1 MPTNSLI
8 PLRWLLALSLICAV
22 TISAP
27 ALAKTPALVVIGDSL
42 SAGYGMRAEQ
52 GWVHLLSERLR
63 ERAAPYQVVNASIS
77 GDTSRGGSARL
88 GILLKKFDIS
98 IAIVELGG
106 NDGLRGIELG
116 STEKNLQGIIDRTR
130 KKYPEVRVVIAG
142 MQIPPNLGP
151 EYSEQFR
158 AMFPRLAEK
167 NKAQLIPF
175 LLEGVGGVA
184 ELNLPDGIHPTVQG
198 HEIVA
203 ENVWR
208 VLKPLLEEP
217 EKFNNN
223 N

>member
-1 MPTNSLI
+1 MPTDSLI

-106 NDGLRGIELG
+106 NDGLRGIDLA
-116 STEKNLQGIIDRTR
+116 QTR
-130 KKYPEVRVVIAG
+130 KHLGDIITRLQAAGTKVLLLG

-151 EYSEQFR
+151 RYTTAFKELYP
-158 AMFPRLAEK
+158 ALARTHTT
-167 NKAQLIPF
+167 ALVPF
-175 LLEGVGGVA
+175 FLTDVA
-184 ELNLPDGIHPTVQG
+184 EYGDLMQSDGIHPTAAAQPQLL
-198 HEIVA
+198 
-203 ENVWR
+203 ENVWPY
-208 VLKPLLEEP
+208 LQPLL
-217 EKFNNN
+217 
-223 N
+223 

>member
-22 TISAP
+22 TISVP

-98 IAIVELGG
+98 VAIVELGG
-106 NDGLRGIELG
+106 NDGLRGIDLA
-116 STEKNLQGIIDRTR
+116 QTR
-130 KKYPEVRVVIAG
+130 KHLGDIITRLQAAGAKVLLLG

-151 EYSEQFR
+151 RYTTAFKELYP
-158 AMFPRLAEK
+158 ALARTHTT
-167 NKAQLIPF
+167 ALVPF
-175 LLEGVGGVA
+175 FLTDVA
-184 ELNLPDGIHPTVQG
+184 AHGDLMQSDGIHPTAAAQPQLLD
-198 HEIVA
+198 
-203 ENVWR
+203 NVWPY
-208 VLKPLLEEP
+208 LQPLL
-217 EKFNNN
+217 
-223 N
+223 

>member
-106 NDGLRGIELG
+106 NDGLRGIDLA
-116 STEKNLQGIIDRTR
+116 QTR
-130 KKYPEVRVVIAG
+130 KHLGDIITRLQAAGAKVLLLG

-151 EYSEQFR
+151 RYTTAFKELYP
-158 AMFPRLAEK
+158 ALARTHTT
-167 NKAQLIPF
+167 ALVPF
-175 LLEGVGGVA
+175 FLTDVA
-184 ELNLPDGIHPTVQG
+184 AHGDLMQSDGIHPTAAAQPQLLD
-198 HEIVA
+198 
-203 ENVWR
+203 NVWPY
-208 VLKPLLEEP
+208 LQPLL
-217 EKFNNN
+217 
-223 N
+223 

>member
-1 MPTNSLI
+1 MPTNSLR
-8 PLRWLLALSLICAV
+8 PLRWLLAWSLICAV

-106 NDGLRGIELG
+106 NDGLRGIDL
-116 STEKNLQGIIDRTR
+116 
-130 KKYPEVRVVIAG
+130 
-142 MQIPPNLGP
+142 
-151 EYSEQFR
+151 
-158 AMFPRLAEK
+158 
-167 NKAQLIPF
+167 AQLAIQNPIVIRDSTP
-175 LLEGVGGVA
+175 LVQHAALQQIS
-184 ELNLPDGIHPTVQG
+184 PDDMYAT
-198 HEIVA
+198 ET
-203 ENVWR
+203 R
-208 VLKPLLEEP
+208 TEP
-217 EKFNNN
+217 RIQNFQIGTEQ
-223 N
+223 